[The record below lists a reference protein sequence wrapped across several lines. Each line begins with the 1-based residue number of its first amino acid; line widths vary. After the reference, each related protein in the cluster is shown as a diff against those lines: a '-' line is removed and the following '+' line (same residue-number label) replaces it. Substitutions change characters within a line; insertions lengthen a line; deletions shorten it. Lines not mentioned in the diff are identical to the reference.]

1 MKDIEYH
8 FLKNN
13 NINHFTSDIYHYTPP
28 EGLLGIL
35 ENDSLH
41 FTNIYFL
48 NDKSELRYT
57 YNLILEL
64 LKELKTEL
72 NPNLYELIQKRA
84 QYVTSKDF
92 IKKESHVLFR
102 EDFYVMSFSTDSDS
116 LALWNNYTKNLNKTG
131 YNIKFSSTKLIKY
144 LKKQYKNIFV
154 EGSLVCYD
162 TTQQKESLKNCII
175 SYNQEYNSKKD
186 QNIQYLENSLMYEFI
201 IYSLFFK
208 HSKFNI
214 ENEYRII
221 ISNIS
226 HTQDKKLN
234 FKINN
239 GLFIPY
245 LKYNLPKNKTIENRI
260 IEEITI
266 SPVHDN
272 ELAIYSLNKLLNK
285 TNYRFTQ
292 LSNSNIP
299 LKF

>member
-8 FLKNN
+8 FSKNN
-13 NINHFTSDIYHYTPP
+13 NINHFASDIYHYTSP

-72 NPNLYELIQKRA
+72 APKIYDLIQERA
-84 QYVTSKDF
+84 QYVTSEDF
-92 IKKESHVLFR
+92 IKRESRVLFR

-116 LALWNNYTKNLNKTG
+116 LSLWNNYTKNLNKTG
-131 YNIKFSSTKLIKY
+131 YNIKFLSTELIKH
-144 LKKQYKNIFV
+144 LKNQYKKNFI
-154 EGSLVCYD
+154 EGSLVCYNVEK
-162 TTQQKESLKNCII
+162 QKESLKNCII
-175 SYNQEYNSKKD
+175 HYNNLYNSKESSNVV
-186 QNIQYLENSLMYEFI
+186 NIDSNLLYEFI
-201 IYSLFFK
+201 LYSLFFK
-208 HSKFNI
+208 HPKFNI
-214 ENEYRII
+214 ENEYRIVVG
-221 ISNIS
+221 NTS
-226 HTQDKKLN
+226 HIKDNELN

-239 GLFIPY
+239 GLFVPY
-245 LKYNLPKNKTIENRI
+245 LKFNLPKNKSIENSI
-260 IEEITI
+260 IKEITV

-272 ELAIYSLNKLLNK
+272 ELATYSLKKLFNK
-285 TNYRFTQ
+285 TDYSFMT
-292 LSNSNIP
+292 LSNSDIP